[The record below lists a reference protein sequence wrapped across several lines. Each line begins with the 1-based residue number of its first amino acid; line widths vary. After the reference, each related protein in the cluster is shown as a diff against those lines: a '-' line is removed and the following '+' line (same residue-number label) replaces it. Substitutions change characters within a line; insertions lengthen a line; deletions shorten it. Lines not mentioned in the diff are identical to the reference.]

1 MEQFFVIIAFLIFW
15 VVRGVAGA
23 GKRRLPGEDPYSDTG
38 PGGAIDITGA
48 TRNKTLEAQQRA
60 IEALQRWEAR
70 QGLSPGREATERPAS
85 PAVPAA
91 SRTRV
96 GRPASTTSRRAARER
111 KEAYADI
118 ARMLDPGEQPRRGSR
133 DRPRFEVRKEAP
145 PQPTDPAP
153 RPARADRETPWKSPP
168 VPAEEPRKPGTD
180 TKAARPGSQAS
191 SAEKQLARLERLPLA
206 ARAVVYSEI
215 LGRPRSLS

>member
-70 QGLSPGREATERPAS
+70 QGLSQGRDAPERPAS

-118 ARMLDPGEQPRRGSR
+118 ARMLDPGEEPRRGSR
-133 DRPRFEVRKEAP
+133 DRPRFEVTAPAAAQSAVPVQREARP
-145 PQPTDPAP
+145 AREAARTSPSAQADAP
-153 RPARADRETPWKSPP
+153 RPPEARTAKRRGPAT
-168 VPAEEPRKPGTD
+168 PAER
-180 TKAARPGSQAS
+180 
-191 SAEKQLARLERLPLA
+191 QLARLERLPLA